1 MLPGTLRSKV
11 QEAAKLLQ
19 GKLSG
24 YQNQWE
30 AVAPKGVVAPLQIVG
45 PKARQA
51 YEHITGEKLPY
62 NPGDVVTV
70 KGQQVRI
77 KAINPD
83 GTLQVE
89 AVQ

>member
-1 MLPGTLRSKV
+1 MVPSTLRSKV

-30 AVAPKGVVAPLQIVG
+30 SVAPKGVVAPLQIVG
-45 PKARQA
+45 PKARQV

-62 NPGDVVTV
+62 SPGDVVTV
-70 KGQQVRI
+70 KGQQVKI
-77 KAINPD
+77 TSVNPD
-83 GTLQVE
+83 GTFSGETL
-89 AVQ
+89 